1 MTPQRQAILRVIE
14 EAQHHLTPLEV
25 IERARARLPGVTD
38 ATIYRSLSFL
48 SAQGLILEAHV
59 GSGQL
64 VYESAAHAHHHL
76 ICRACGCSQQIDHS
90 VLQALYGELERS
102 SGFVID
108 SFHVTFFGLCPTCQD
123 ATSPAAPPT
132 PE

>member
-38 ATIYRSLSFL
+38 ATIYRTLSFL

-76 ICRACGCSQQIDHS
+76 ICRACGQSHQIDHT
-90 VLQALYGELERS
+90 VLQALYQELERS

-123 ATSPAAPPT
+123 ATVSAAPPKS
-132 PE
+132 E